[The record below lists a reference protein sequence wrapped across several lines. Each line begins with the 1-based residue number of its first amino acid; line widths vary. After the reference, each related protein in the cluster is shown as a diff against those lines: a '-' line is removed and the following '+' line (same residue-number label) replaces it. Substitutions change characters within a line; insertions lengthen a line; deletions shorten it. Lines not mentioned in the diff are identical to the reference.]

1 MMYVDLHTHTSLS
14 DGVLKPMELIA
25 RAREAGIRI
34 LALTDHNDTRDL
46 TEYRAAFPD
55 MTLIQG
61 AEVTCLHRD
70 SAGRDHEIHL
80 VALGF
85 DPAHEGM
92 QAMLRANQP
101 DRRPYINKILAK
113 LGELGIDVGTY
124 DELQAANP
132 DSNHFGRMQIAE
144 EMVKRGYVE
153 TINEAFDVYMG
164 AHGQRLAYVKNPLT
178 YVRLNDAIRCIRQ
191 AQGIPV
197 LAHLYYYLMEELD
210 YRTLVQTVALLSG
223 GRGGMETEYAPYT
236 RAQREEL
243 RAIADEY
250 GLMHSC
256 ASDYHGKMVG
266 ETLAHGF
273 RVEDCRPLL
282 QALGVV

>member
-1 MMYVDLHTHTSLS
+1 MYVDLHTHTSLS
-14 DGVLKPMELIA
+14 DGVLRPMELLA
-25 RAREAGIRI
+25 QAHAAGIRI

-46 TEYRAAFPD
+46 AEYRAAFPD

-61 AEVTCLHRD
+61 AEITCLHRD
-70 SAGRDHEIHL
+70 TAGKDHEIHL

-85 DPAHEGM
+85 DPENARL
-92 QAMLRANQP
+92 QALLRANRP
-101 DRRPYINKILAK
+101 DRRPYINAILAK

-124 DELQAANP
+124 EDLQAANP

-144 EMVKRGYVE
+144 EMVRRGYVD
-153 TINEAFDVYMG
+153 TINQGFDIYMG
-164 AHGQRLAYVKNPLT
+164 AHGQRLAYVPNPLK
-178 YVRLNDAIRCIRQ
+178 YVRLNTAIECVL
-191 AQGIPV
+191 AAGGIPV
-197 LAHLYYYLMEELD
+197 LAHLYYYLMGELD
-210 YRTLVQTVALLSG
+210 SRTLVQTVAALSR
-223 GRGGMETEYAPYT
+223 GRGAMETEYAPYSPE
-236 RAQREEL
+236 QRQSL

-256 ASDYHGKMVG
+256 ASDYHGKMEG

-282 QALGVV
+282 EALGVV